1 MSLNENFLPAP
12 QPLNEERRLEAVKK
26 SGLMDVDNKDLFV
39 IYNELAKQI
48 SNFPFSYTG
57 IIDETRQYILC
68 QVGLPDDMPNSI
80 PREDTFCQYTLNSTE
95 PLIVE
100 NLRNHKIFK
109 YHPIVEGPPF
119 LKFYAGFPIVTESG
133 YVLGT
138 LCINHS
144 DENAKLSKEQI
155 NLLVKLTSKLA
166 HQLEIQYKQR
176 EISAA
181 KTIELLSIIQKNLPD
196 FDIPKLI
203 GFLNIVQNGQ
213 NDDQMNKI
221 LKNCDLIDDDGNLSI
236 LGRNL
241 QKQIGL
247 DSGIYKKIVVQKD
260 TVSSNLDNM
269 LDELGDL

>member
-1 MSLNENFLPAP
+1 MSINKKFVPAPKPLNEN
-12 QPLNEERRLEAVKK
+12 RRLEAVKK
-26 SGLMDVDNKDLFV
+26 SGLMDVDNKDLFI

-57 IIDETRQYILC
+57 IIDETRQYVLC
-68 QVGLPDDMPNSI
+68 QVGLPDDVPNSI
-80 PREDTFCQYTLNSTE
+80 PREETFCQYTLNSTE

-100 NLRNHKIFK
+100 NLRNHEIFK

-119 LKFYAGFPIVTESG
+119 LKFYAGFPIVTETG

-138 LCINHS
+138 LCINHN
-144 DENAKLSKEQI
+144 DENAQLTQEQI
-155 NLLVKLTSKLA
+155 DLLVKLTAKLA

-176 EISAA
+176 EISAL
-181 KTIELLSIIQKNLPD
+181 KTIELLKIVQTNLPE

-203 GFLNIVQNGQ
+203 GFLNIIQNGQ
-213 NDDQMNKI
+213 NEIKMNKI
-221 LKNCDLIDDDGNLSI
+221 LQNYGLIDDDGNLSI

-260 TVSSNLDNM
+260 TISSNLDNM
-269 LDELGDL
+269 LDELGEL

>member
-1 MSLNENFLPAP
+1 MSVNENFLPAP

-221 LKNCDLIDDDGNLSI
+221 LKKCDLIDDDGNLSI

>member
-1 MSLNENFLPAP
+1 MSVNENFLPAP

-221 LKNCDLIDDDGNLSI
+221 LKKCDLIDDDGNLSI

-247 DSGIYKKIVVQKD
+247 DSGVYKKIVVQKD

-269 LDELGDL
+269 LGELGDL

>member
-176 EISAA
+176 EISAL
-181 KTIELLSIIQKNLPD
+181 KTIELLKIVQTNLPE

-203 GFLNIVQNGQ
+203 GFLNIIQNGQ
-213 NDDQMNKI
+213 NEIKMNKI
-221 LKNCDLIDDDGNLSI
+221 LQNYGLIDDDGNLSI

>member
-181 KTIELLSIIQKNLPD
+181 KTIELLSIILKNLPD

-221 LKNCDLIDDDGNLSI
+221 LKNCNLIDDDGNLSI

>member
-181 KTIELLSIIQKNLPD
+181 KTIELLSIILKNLPD

>member
-1 MSLNENFLPAP
+1 MSINKKFVPAPKPLNEN
-12 QPLNEERRLEAVKK
+12 RRLEAVKK
-26 SGLMDVDNKDLFV
+26 SGLMDVDNKDLFI

-57 IIDETRQYILC
+57 IIDETRQYVLC
-68 QVGLPDDMPNSI
+68 QVGLPDDVPNSI
-80 PREDTFCQYTLNSTE
+80 PREETFCQYTLNSTE

-100 NLRNHKIFK
+100 NLRNHEIFK

-119 LKFYAGFPIVTESG
+119 LKFYAGFPIVTETG

-138 LCINHS
+138 LCINHN
-144 DENAKLSKEQI
+144 DENAQLTQEQI
-155 NLLVKLTSKLA
+155 DLLVKLTAKLA

-176 EISAA
+176 EISAL
-181 KTIELLSIIQKNLPD
+181 KTIELLKIVQTNLPE

-203 GFLNIVQNGQ
+203 GFLNIIQNGQ
-213 NDDQMNKI
+213 NEIKMNKI
-221 LKNCDLIDDDGNLSI
+221 LQNYGLIDDDGNLSI

-260 TVSSNLDNM
+260 AISSNLDNM
-269 LDELGDL
+269 LDELGEL

>member
-12 QPLNEERRLEAVKK
+12 EPLNEERRLDAVKK

-80 PREDTFCQYTLNSTE
+80 PREETFCQYTLNSTE

-138 LCINHS
+138 LCINHN

-155 NLLVKLTSKLA
+155 DLLVKLTSKLA

-221 LKNCDLIDDDGNLSI
+221 LKNFDLIDDDGNLSI

>member
-1 MSLNENFLPAP
+1 MSVNENFLPAP

-138 LCINHS
+138 LCINHN

-155 NLLVKLTSKLA
+155 DLLVKLTAKLA

-221 LKNCDLIDDDGNLSI
+221 LKKCDLIDDDGNLSI